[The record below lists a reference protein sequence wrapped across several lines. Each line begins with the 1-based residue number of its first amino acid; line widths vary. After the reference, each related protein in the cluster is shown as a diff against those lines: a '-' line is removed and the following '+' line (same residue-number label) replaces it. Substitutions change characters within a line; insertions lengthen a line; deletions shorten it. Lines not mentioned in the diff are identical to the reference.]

1 MPLNLRDDSGIIKE
15 NPSKCNRELILHY
28 YKMEVVAV
36 IKVSLEGASG
46 FISEDELRSVDTT
59 KALGELATLYEN
71 GWLGLPAQFGAGLSG
86 EIKRAAAKICGQSQV
101 LVVLGIGGSYLGARA
116 AIEYAA
122 SPNYNALKKQT
133 PDIYFAGN
141 NASGEY
147 LEQVIELIGDRD
159 FSVNVVSKSG
169 STIETAIALRFFKS
183 KLESRYGLA
192 GLKDRLYV
200 TTDTGSPLC
209 QTALREGYVCL
220 EMPPE
225 VGGRYSV
232 LTVVG
237 LLPCAVAGIDID
249 EIMSGAKEEMDNGVE
264 NACLYASARQIL
276 YRKGKKIELLACFE
290 PAFRSMGEWW
300 KQLFGESEGK
310 NGLGIFPAYADYTA
324 DLHSLGQ
331 YIQEGERTLFE
342 TFVSF
347 KEPRANPII
356 PGGALHDDKI
366 SALAGMDLH
375 TINKSASEAVKKA
388 HIDGGV
394 PVIELSAPRLSAET
408 YGAVVYFFERSCA
421 VSAII
426 SGVNPF
432 GQPGVEAYKKNLFAI
447 LGL

>member
-1 MPLNLRDDSGIIKE
+1 MITVNT
-15 NPSKCNRELILHY
+15 
-28 YKMEVVAV
+28 
-36 IKVSLEGASG
+36 EGALG
-46 FISEDELRSVDTT
+46 FLDEDELRGIDTQP
-59 KALGELATLYEN
+59 ALEKLKTLYEN
-71 GWLGLPAQFGAGLSG
+71 GWINLPLSYDA
-86 EIKRAAAKICGQSQV
+86 ELSAKVKGIASKISGQSQA

-116 AIEYAA
+116 AIEYIN
-122 SPNYNALKKQT
+122 SPNYNALPKQT

-147 LEQVIELIGDRD
+147 LRQVIDLIGERD
-159 FSVNVVSKSG
+159 YSVNVVSKSG

-183 KLESRYGLA
+183 MLESRYGAA
-192 GLKDRLYV
+192 GLKERLYV
-200 TTDTGSPLC
+200 TTDKGSPLA
-209 QTALREGYVCL
+209 QMAGREGYGCL

-249 EIMSGAKEEMDNGVE
+249 EMMAGAKEELETGTGNS
-264 NACLYASARQIL
+264 CLYATIRQAL
-276 YRKGKKIELLACFE
+276 YRKGKKIEMLACFE
-290 PAFRSMGEWW
+290 PAFRSTGEWW

-310 NGLGIFPAYADYTA
+310 EGIGIFPAFADYTA

-331 YIQEGERTLFE
+331 YIQEGERTLME

-347 KEPRANPII
+347 EKSRVDLVI
-356 PGGALHDDKI
+356 PGGTIHVDKI
-366 SALAGMDLH
+366 APIAGFDMH
-375 TINKSASEAVKKA
+375 KINRSASKAVKKA

-394 PVIELSAPRLSAET
+394 PVIELCAPDLSAGSF
-408 YGAVVYFFERSCA
+408 GALAYFFERSCA
-421 VSAII
+421 ISALV

>member
-1 MPLNLRDDSGIIKE
+1 MITVNIKGALGFVKEDEITGIDTRPALQE
-15 NPSKCNRELILHY
+15 
-28 YKMEVVAV
+28 
-36 IKVSLEGASG
+36 LEG
-46 FISEDELRSVDTT
+46 
-59 KALGELATLYEN
+59 LYEN
-71 GWLGLPAQFGAGLSG
+71 GWMKLPGSYGAGLSG
-86 EIKRAAAKICGQSQV
+86 EINSVAGKIKGDSDV
-101 LVVLGIGGSYLGARA
+101 LVVIGIGGSYLGSRA
-116 AIEYAA
+116 AIEFII
-122 SPNYNALKKQT
+122 SPHYNLLPKQT
-133 PDIYFAGN
+133 PDIYFVGN

-147 LEQVIELIGDRD
+147 IQQVMTLIGDRD

-169 STIETAIALRFFKS
+169 STIETAIATRFFKAM
-183 KLESRYGLA
+183 LESRYGAA
-192 GLKDRLYV
+192 GLKERFYV

-209 QTALREGYVCL
+209 QMAAREGYACL

-249 EIMSGAKEEMDNGVE
+249 EIMSGAKEEMETGLSSS
-264 NACLYASARQIL
+264 CLYAQARQAL

-310 NGLGIFPAYADYTA
+310 AGLGIFPAYVDYTA

-331 YIQEGERTLFE
+331 YIQEGERTLME

-347 KEPRANPII
+347 DAPRLNPEI
-356 PGGALHDDKI
+356 PGGELHDDKI
-366 SALAGMDLH
+366 ASLEGLGMH
-375 TINKSASEAVKKA
+375 KINRAASEAVKKA

-394 PVIELSAPRLSAET
+394 PVLELSAPRL
-408 YGAVVYFFERSCA
+408 GAGAFGAFVFFFERACA
-421 VSAII
+421 VSSLL

>member
-1 MPLNLRDDSGIIKE
+1 MQEGICAYCRKALGGIT
-15 NPSKCNRELILHY
+15 
-28 YKMEVVAV
+28 V
-36 IKVSLEGASG
+36 IKVNIEGVKG
-46 FISEDELRSVDTT
+46 FVDEREIREIDTK
-59 KALGELATLYEN
+59 KALAELKSLYEN
-71 GWLGLPAQFGAGLSG
+71 GWVDLPESYNTELSA
-86 EIKRAAAKICGQSQV
+86 EIKGVAGKIINESKA

-116 AIEYAA
+116 AIEYIK
-122 SPNYNALKKQT
+122 SPNYNALPKQT

-147 LEQVIELIGDRD
+147 LSQIIELIGERD

-183 KLESRYGLA
+183 MLESRYGDG
-192 GLKDRLYV
+192 GLKERLYV
-200 TTDTGSPLC
+200 TTDKGSPLSKM
-209 QTALREGYVCL
+209 AVREGYKCL

-249 EIMSGAKEEMDNGVE
+249 EMMAGAREERSTGTE
-264 NACLYASARQIL
+264 NSCLYAATRQVL
-276 YRKGKKIELLACFE
+276 YRMGKKIEMLACFE
-290 PAFRSMGEWW
+290 PSFRSTGEWW

-310 NGLGIFPAYADYTA
+310 EGKGIFPAFADYTA

-331 YIQEGERTLFE
+331 YIQQGERTLME

-347 KEPRANPII
+347 EEPRVNPVI
-356 PGGALHDDKI
+356 PGGSLHDDKI
-366 SALAGMDLH
+366 SSIAGMDMH
-375 TINKSASEAVKKA
+375 TINRSASEAVKKA
-388 HIDGGV
+388 HIEGGV
-394 PVIELSAPRLSAET
+394 PVIELLAPSLSAASF
-408 YGAVVYFFERSCA
+408 GAMTYFFKRSCA
-421 VSAII
+421 ISALV

>member
-1 MPLNLRDDSGIIKE
+1 MIQVKIDGALRFLDE
-15 NPSKCNRELILHY
+15 T
-28 YKMEVVAV
+28 
-36 IKVSLEGASG
+36 
-46 FISEDELRSVDTT
+46 ELRLADAK
-59 KALGELATLYEN
+59 KAMEELETLYEN
-71 GWLGLPAQFGAGLSG
+71 GWVNLPTQYNAQLAG
-86 EIKRAAAKICGQSQV
+86 EIKKVADKIKDESEV
-101 LVVLGIGGSYLGARA
+101 FVVLGIGGSYLGARA
-116 AIEYAA
+116 AIEYIK
-122 SPNYNALKKQT
+122 SPYYNALPKRT
-133 PDIYFAGN
+133 PDILFAGN

-147 LEQVIELIGDRD
+147 LQQVIDLIGDRN

-169 STIETAIALRFFKS
+169 STIETAIALRFFKVLL
-183 KLESRYGLA
+183 KSRYGVV

-200 TTDTGSPLC
+200 TTDKGSPLC
-209 QTALREGYVCL
+209 NMAAREGYKCL

-249 EIMSGAKEEMDNGVE
+249 EMMGGAKEEFETGVDE
-264 NACLYASARQIL
+264 ACLYASARQTL
-276 YRKGKKIELLACFE
+276 YRKGKKIEMLACFE
-290 PAFRSMGEWW
+290 PAFRYTGEWW

-310 NGLGIFPAYADYTA
+310 EGIGIFPSYADYTA

-331 YIQEGERTLFE
+331 YIQEGERSLME

-347 KEPRANPII
+347 EVPRAKPVI
-356 PGGALHDDKI
+356 PGGAVHVDRI
-366 SALAGMDLH
+366 AAIAGLDLH
-375 TINKSASEAVKKA
+375 KINCSASEAVKKA

-394 PVIELSAPRLSAET
+394 PVIELCAPNLSARSF
-408 YGAVVYFFERSCA
+408 GALAYFFMRSCA
-421 VSAII
+421 VSALL

>member
-1 MPLNLRDDSGIIKE
+1 MQ
-15 NPSKCNRELILHY
+15 
-28 YKMEVVAV
+28 EVFPHSTLEVTAV
-36 IKVSLEGASG
+36 IEVNIEGAFGSLNEND
-46 FISEDELRSVDTT
+46 IRKIDTKSALEELP
-59 KALGELATLYEN
+59 TLFEN
-71 GWLGLPAQFGAGLSG
+71 GWLRLPSQFSKGSSA
-86 EIKRAAAKICGQSQV
+86 EIKDIATKIGKESQV
-101 LVVLGIGGSYLGARA
+101 LVVIGIGGSYLGARA
-116 AIEYAA
+116 AIESVI
-122 SPNYNALKKQT
+122 SPNYNALPKHT
-133 PDIYFAGN
+133 PDIYFVGN

-147 LEQVIELIGDRD
+147 LQQVITLIGERD

-183 KLESRYGLA
+183 MLESKYGAA

-200 TTDTGSPLC
+200 TTDKGSPLC
-209 QTALREGYVCL
+209 QMAGREGYACL

-232 LTVVG
+232 LTAVG
-237 LLPCAVAGIDID
+237 LLPCAAAGIDID
-249 EIMSGAKEEMDNGVE
+249 EMMGGAKEEMDNGLE
-264 NACLYASARQIL
+264 NACLYASARQVL

-310 NGLGIFPAYADYTA
+310 AGIGVFPAYVDYTA

-342 TFVSF
+342 TFVTF
-347 KEPRANPII
+347 TEPRVDLKI
-356 PGGALHDDKI
+356 PGGELHDDKI
-366 SALAGMDLH
+366 SSLAGLDLH
-375 TINKSASEAVKKA
+375 TINKSASMAVKKA

-394 PVIELSAPRLSAET
+394 PVIELSAPKLSAAAF
-408 YGAVVYFFERSCA
+408 GALVYFFQRSCA
-421 VSAII
+421 ISALV

-432 GQPGVEAYKKNLFAI
+432 GQPGVEAYKKNLFNI

>member
-1 MPLNLRDDSGIIKE
+1 M
-15 NPSKCNRELILHY
+15 
-28 YKMEVVAV
+28 
-36 IKVSLEGASG
+36 IKVDLKGTLSFLR
-46 FISEDELRSVDTT
+46 EDEVSAINTK
-59 KALGELATLYEN
+59 KALDELKTLYEN
-71 GWLGLPAQFGAGLSG
+71 GWVNLPADYNKELSG
-86 EIKRAAAKICGQSQV
+86 EIKEVARKIRGESEV

-116 AIEYAA
+116 AIEYVNT
-122 SPNYNALKKQT
+122 PNYNALPKST

-147 LEQVIELIGDRD
+147 LQQVIELIGKRD

-169 STIETAIALRFFKS
+169 STIETAISLRFFKS
-183 KLESRYGLA
+183 MLEQKYGAA
-192 GLKDRLYV
+192 GMKERLYV
-200 TTDTGSPLC
+200 TTDKGSPLN
-209 QTALREGYVCL
+209 QMAEREGYKYL
-220 EMPPE
+220 LMPPE

-249 EIMSGAKEEMDNGVE
+249 EMMAGAKEELETGIDE
-264 NACLYASARQIL
+264 ACTYASARQVL
-276 YRKGKKIELLACFE
+276 YRKGKKIEMLACFE
-290 PAFRSMGEWW
+290 PAFKYTGEWW

-310 NGLGIFPAYADYTA
+310 EGKGIFPAFADYTA

-331 YIQEGERTLFE
+331 YIQEGERTIME

-347 KEPRANPII
+347 NTPRVNPVI
-356 PGGALHDDKI
+356 PEGALHADKI
-366 SALAGMDLH
+366 AHIAGLDLN
-375 TINKSASEAVKKA
+375 TINRSASEAVKKA

-394 PVIELSAPRLSAET
+394 PVIELCAPSLSAASF
-408 YGAVVYFFERSCA
+408 GALAYFFKRSCA
-421 VSAII
+421 VSALV

>member
-1 MPLNLRDDSGIIKE
+1 M
-15 NPSKCNRELILHY
+15 
-28 YKMEVVAV
+28 
-36 IKVSLEGASG
+36 IKVKIDGTLRFLDEV
-46 FISEDELRSVDTT
+46 ELRGIDTH
-59 KALGELATLYEN
+59 KALEELKTLYEN
-71 GWLGLPAQFGAGLSG
+71 GWVSLPSGYDAELSG
-86 EIKRAAAKICGQSQV
+86 EIKGVAGKISAESEV

-116 AIEYAA
+116 AIEYVT
-122 SPNYNALKKQT
+122 SPNYNALPKQT
-133 PDIYFAGN
+133 PDILFAGN

-147 LEQVIELIGDRD
+147 LKQVVELIGQRD

-183 KLESRYGLA
+183 MLESKYGA
-192 GLKDRLYV
+192 SGLKERLYV
-200 TTDTGSPLC
+200 TTDKGSPLSEM
-209 QTALREGYVCL
+209 AASGGHKCL
-220 EMPPE
+220 LMPPE

-249 EIMSGAKEEMDNGVE
+249 EMMAGAKEELETGAD
-264 NACLYASARQIL
+264 NACLYASARQVL
-276 YRKGKKIELLACFE
+276 YRKGKKIEMLACFE
-290 PAFRSMGEWW
+290 PAFRFTGEWW

-310 NGLGIFPAYADYTA
+310 AGIGIFPAYADYTA

-331 YIQEGERTLFE
+331 YIQEGERTLME

-347 KEPRANPII
+347 DKPRENPVI
-356 PGGALHDDKI
+356 PSGALHADKI
-366 SALAGMDLH
+366 ASLAGLDLN
-375 TINKSASEAVKKA
+375 TINRSASEAVKKA

-394 PVIELSAPRLSAET
+394 PVIELCVPSLSAASF
-408 YGAVVYFFERSCA
+408 GALAYFFKRSCA
-421 VSAII
+421 VSALL